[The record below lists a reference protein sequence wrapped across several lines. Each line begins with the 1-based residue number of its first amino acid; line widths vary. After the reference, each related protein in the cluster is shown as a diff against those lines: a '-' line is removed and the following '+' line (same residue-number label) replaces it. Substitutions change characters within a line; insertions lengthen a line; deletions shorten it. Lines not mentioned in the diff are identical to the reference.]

1 MHSKILALFTLG
13 AYHVLMYI
21 DIVPNRS
28 SPPAVLLRESSREGG
43 KIRKRTLANLSA
55 LPPEAVDML
64 RRVLKGEKLVA
75 AEESVRVERSA
86 SYGHVAAVLGTIRR
100 LKLDHV
106 LGTKRSPERDRV
118 LAMIVARVLAPDSK
132 LATARGLGEESAFSA
147 LADALSLESVSA
159 DSLYRAL
166 DWLLERQPAIESK
179 LAAKHLQEGTL
190 LLYDVSSTYLEGRCC
205 PLAAHGYSRDG
216 KPGKM
221 QLVFGLLTTPEGCP
235 VAVEV
240 FAGNTADPAT
250 LTSAVQKVHER
261 FGLKRVVWVA
271 DRGLLTNARIEAELR
286 PDADFGWIT
295 ALRAPAVQAL
305 RDEGVLQLSL
315 FDQQDLAEIRSS
327 SFPGERLVACRNP
340 LLGAERARKRE
351 ALLAATEKELE
362 KISKAVARERR
373 PLRGPDTIG
382 VRVGRVLGRFK
393 MAKHFRYEITDDAF
407 RFERD
412 PERIEDE
419 AALDGIYV
427 IRTTVPKEEM
437 TAEAAVEAYKSL
449 SQVERA
455 FRSTKTDL
463 DVRPLHHHTEPRV
476 RAHVFLCML
485 AYYVEWHL
493 RRSLAPLLFQD
504 HDRAD
509 AAKQRTSVVARAEIS
524 QAARQKKSRRRTEEG
539 LPVHSFR
546 TLLAELANADRIR
559 VRVGEHAFDKL
570 AQLTPLQERAFQLL
584 EVPWR

>member
-1 MHSKILALFTLG
+1 MFTLG
-13 AYHVLMYI
+13 AYFVLMYI
-21 DIVPNRS
+21 DRVPNRS
-28 SPPAVLLRESSREGG
+28 SPPAVLLRESWREDG

-55 LPPEAVDML
+55 LPPEAIEVL
-64 RRVLKGEKLVA
+64 QRVLKGEKLVS
-75 AEESVRVERSA
+75 AEEAVRVERSVP
-86 SYGHVAAVLGTIRR
+86 YGHVAAVLGTVRR
-100 LKLDHV
+100 LGLDQV

-118 LAMIVARVLAPDSK
+118 LAMVVARVLAPDSK

-147 LADALSLESVSA
+147 LSDALALEEVSA
-159 DSLYRAL
+159 DALYRAL

-179 LAAKHLQEGTL
+179 LAAKHLRQGTL
-190 LLYDVSSTYLEGRCC
+190 LLYDVTSTYLEGRRC

-216 KPGKM
+216 KPQKM
-221 QLVFGLLTTPEGCP
+221 QIVFGLLTTAEGCP

-250 LTSAVQKVHER
+250 LASAITKVRER

-271 DRGLLTNARIEAELR
+271 DRGLLTSARIEAELR

-305 RDEGVLQLSL
+305 YEEGVLQLSL
-315 FDQQDLAEIRSS
+315 FDQQGLAEISS
-327 SFPGERLVACRNP
+327 SAFPGERLIACRNP
-340 LLGAERARKRE
+340 QLGAERARKRE
-351 ALLAATEKELE
+351 ALLVATEKELE
-362 KISKAVARERR
+362 KVVKATEREKR
-373 PLRGPDTIG
+373 PLRGAEKIG

-393 MAKHFRYEITDDAF
+393 VGKHFLLEITDRSF

-412 PERIEDE
+412 PQRIEDE
-419 AALDGIYV
+419 ARLDGIYV
-427 IRTTVPKEEM
+427 IRATVPQEEM
-437 TAEAAVEAYKSL
+437 TPAAAVAAYKSL

-455 FRSTKTDL
+455 FRSEKTDL

-504 HDRAD
+504 HDRA
-509 AAKQRTSVVARAEIS
+509 AAARQRTSIVAGAELS
-524 QAARQKKSRRRTEEG
+524 PTARQKKARGRTADG

-546 TLLAELANADRIR
+546 TLMAELATATRAR
-559 VRVGEHAFDKL
+559 VRAGEHAFDQL
-570 AQLTPLQERAFQLL
+570 ASLTALQERAFQLL
-584 EVPWR
+584 EVRWR

>member
-1 MHSKILALFTLG
+1 
-13 AYHVLMYI
+13 
-21 DIVPNRS
+21 
-28 SPPAVLLRESSREGG
+28 
-43 KIRKRTLANLSA
+43 
-55 LPPEAVDML
+55 
-64 RRVLKGEKLVA
+64 VLKGERLFA
-75 AEESVRVERSA
+75 AEEAVRLERSVP
-86 SYGHVAAVLGTIRR
+86 YGHVAAVLGTIRR
-100 LKLDHV
+100 LGLDQV

-118 LAMIVARVLAPDSK
+118 LAMVVARVLAPDSK

-147 LADALSLESVSA
+147 LADALSLEAVSA
-159 DSLYRAL
+159 DALYRSL
-166 DWLLERQPAIESK
+166 DWLLERQPAIEAK
-179 LAAKHLQEGTL
+179 LAAKHLREGTL
-190 LLYDVSSTYLEGRCC
+190 LLYDVSSTYLEGRHC

-221 QLVFGLLTTPEGCP
+221 QLVFGLLTSAEGCP

-250 LTSAVQKVHER
+250 LASAVQKARER
-261 FGLKRVVWVA
+261 FGLRRVVWVA
-271 DRGLLTNARIEAELR
+271 DRGLLTSKRIEAELR

-305 RDEGVLQLSL
+305 YEEGVLQLSL
-315 FDQQDLAEIRSS
+315 FDEQGLARIRSS
-327 SFPGERLVACRNP
+327 AFPGERLIACRNP
-340 LLGAERARKRE
+340 LLGVERARKRE
-351 ALLAATEKELE
+351 ALLRATEAQLE
-362 KISKAVARERR
+362 KIAKAAARERS
-373 PLRGPDTIG
+373 PLRGREKIG

-393 MAKHFRYEITDDAF
+393 MGKHFRLEITDSSF
-407 RFERD
+407 GFERD

-419 AALDGIYV
+419 ARLDGIYV
-427 IRTTVPKEEM
+427 IRTTVPEEQM
-437 TAEAAVEAYKSL
+437 PAEAAVGAYKNL

-455 FRSTKTDL
+455 FRSYKTDL

-504 HDRAD
+504 HDRA
-509 AAKQRTSVVARAEIS
+509 AAAEQRTSVVARAEIS
-524 QAARQKKSRRRTEEG
+524 PAARQKKSRGQNDEG

-546 TLLAELANADRIR
+546 TLMAALATASRTR
-559 VRVGEHAFDKL
+559 FRVGEHSFDQL
-570 AQLTPLQERAFQLL
+570 AQLSPLQERAFRLL

>member
-1 MHSKILALFTLG
+1 
-13 AYHVLMYI
+13 MYI
-21 DIVPNRS
+21 DVVPNRS
-28 SPPAVLLRESSREGG
+28 SPPAVLLRESSREDG

-55 LPPEAVDML
+55 LPPDAVEVL
-64 RRVLKGEKLVA
+64 RRVLKGEKLVT
-75 AEESVRVERSA
+75 AEEFVRVEHSA
-86 SYGHVAAVLGTIRR
+86 AYGHVAAVLGTIRR
-100 LKLDHV
+100 LKLDQV
-106 LGTKRSPERDRV
+106 LGTKRTPERDRV
-118 LAMIVARVLAPDSK
+118 LAMLVARLLAPDSK

-159 DSLYRAL
+159 DSLYRSL
-166 DWLLERQPAIESK
+166 DWLLERQPAIEAR

-190 LLYDVSSTYLEGRCC
+190 LLYDVSSTYLEGRHC

-221 QLVFGLLTTPEGCP
+221 QLVFGLLTTAEGCP
-235 VAVEV
+235 VGVEV

-250 LTSAVQKVHER
+250 LASAVEKARKR

-305 RDEGVLQLSL
+305 REEGVLQLSL
-315 FDQQDLAEIRSS
+315 FDQHDLAEIRSS
-327 SFPGERLVACRNP
+327 AFPGERLVACRNP

-362 KISKAVARERR
+362 KIAKAVARERR
-373 PLRGPDTIG
+373 PLRGQGAIG

-393 MAKHFRYEITDDAF
+393 MAKHFRYEITNDAF

-412 PERIEDE
+412 PERIEEE

-427 IRTTVPKEEM
+427 IRTTLPKEEM
-437 TAEAAVEAYKSL
+437 TAEAAVEAYKNL

-504 HDRAD
+504 HDRA
-509 AAKQRTSVVARAEIS
+509 AAAGERASVVAKAGIS
-524 QAARQKKSRRRTEEG
+524 PAARRKKARRATEDG

-546 TLLAELANADRIR
+546 TLLAELATATRNR

>member
-1 MHSKILALFTLG
+1 
-13 AYHVLMYI
+13 MYI

-28 SPPAVLLRESSREGG
+28 SPPAVLLRESLREGG

-55 LPPEAVDML
+55 LPPEAVDVL

-75 AEESVRVERSA
+75 AEESVQIGRSVP
-86 SYGHVAAVLGTIRR
+86 YGHVAAVLGTIRR
-100 LKLDHV
+100 LKLDQV
-106 LGTKRSPERDRV
+106 LGTKRTPERDRV
-118 LAMIVARVLAPDSK
+118 LAMIVARLLAPDSK

-159 DSLYRAL
+159 DSLYRSL
-166 DWLLERQPAIESK
+166 DWLLERQPAIEAK

-221 QLVFGLLTTPEGCP
+221 QLVFGLLTTAEGCP

-250 LTSAVQKVHER
+250 LASAITKARER

-271 DRGLLTNARIEAELR
+271 DRGLLTTARIEAELR

-305 RDEGVLQLSL
+305 REEGVLQLSL
-315 FDQQDLAEIRSS
+315 FDQHDLAEIRSS
-327 SFPGERLVACRNP
+327 AFPGERLVACRNP

-351 ALLAATEKELE
+351 ALLVATEKELE

-373 PLRGPDTIG
+373 PLRGEAAIG

-393 MAKHFRYEITDDAF
+393 MAKHFHYEITDTGF

-412 PERIEDE
+412 PESIGDE
-419 AALDGIYV
+419 ATLDGIYV
-427 IRTTVPKEEM
+427 IRTTVPKEQM

-455 FRSTKTDL
+455 FRCTKTDL
-463 DVRPLHHHTEPRV
+463 DVRPLRHHTEPRV

-504 HDRAD
+504 HDRA
-509 AAKQRTSVVARAEIS
+509 AAAAARANVVAKAEIS
-524 QAARQKKSRRRTEEG
+524 PAARQKKARRKTEDG

-546 TLLAELANADRIR
+546 TLLTDLATATRAR
-559 VRVGEHAFDKL
+559 VRVGGHAFHKP
-570 AQLTPLQERAFQLL
+570 AQLTPLQERAFQLM

>member
-1 MHSKILALFTLG
+1 MLIRSLALFTLC
-13 AYHVLMYI
+13 AYHVRMYI

-55 LPPEAVDML
+55 LPPDAVEVL

-75 AEESVRVERSA
+75 AEESVRIGRSVP
-86 SYGHVAAVLGTIRR
+86 YGHVAAVLGTIRR
-100 LKLDHV
+100 LRLDQV
-106 LGTKRSPERDRV
+106 LGTKPSPERDRV

-147 LADALSLESVSA
+147 LSDALGLEDVSA

-166 DWLLERQPAIESK
+166 DWLLERQPTIESK
-179 LAAKHLQEGTL
+179 LAAKHLREGTL
-190 LLYDVSSTYLEGRCC
+190 LLYDVTSTYVEGRHC
-205 PLAAHGYSRDG
+205 PLATHGYSRDG
-216 KPGKM
+216 KPQKM
-221 QLVFGLLTTPEGCP
+221 QIVFGLLTTAEGCP

-240 FAGNTADPAT
+240 FRGNTADPAT
-250 LTSAVQKVHER
+250 LASAVSKVRER

-271 DRGLLTNARIEAELR
+271 DRGLLTDKRIEAELR

-305 RDEGVLQLSL
+305 YEEGVLQLSL
-315 FDQQDLAEIRSS
+315 FDEQNLAEISS
-327 SFPGERLVACRNP
+327 SAFPGERLIACRNP
-340 LLGAERARKRE
+340 QLGAERARKRE
-351 ALLAATEKELE
+351 ALLVSTEKELQKITAATTRE
-362 KISKAVARERR
+362 KR
-373 PLRGPDTIG
+373 PLRGAEKIG

-393 MAKHFRYEITDDAF
+393 VGKHFRLEITDTAF

-419 AALDGIYV
+419 ARLDGIYV
-427 IRTTVPKEEM
+427 IRATVPKEEM
-437 TAEAAVEAYKSL
+437 EPEAAVAAYKSL

-455 FRSTKTDL
+455 FRSEKTDL

-504 HDRAD
+504 HDRA
-509 AAKQRTSVVARAEIS
+509 AAAAERTSVVAPAELS
-524 QAARQKKSRRRTEEG
+524 PAARQKKARRRTAEG

-546 TLLAELANADRIR
+546 TLLAELATATRAR
-559 VRVGEHAFDKL
+559 VHVGDHAFDQL
-570 AQLTPLQERAFQLL
+570 APLTSVQERALQLL
-584 EVPWR
+584 EVRWR

>member
-1 MHSKILALFTLG
+1 MG

-21 DIVPNRS
+21 ERVPNRS
-28 SPPAVLLRESSREGG
+28 SPPAVLLRESWREGG
-43 KIRKRTLANLSA
+43 KIHKRTLANLSA
-55 LPPEAVDML
+55 LPPDAVEVL

-75 AEESVRVERSA
+75 AEESVRVGRSVP
-86 SYGHVAAVLGTIRR
+86 YGHVAAVLGTIRR
-100 LKLDHV
+100 LKLDQV
-106 LGTKRSPERDRV
+106 LGAKRSPERDRV

-132 LATARGLGEESAFSA
+132 LATARGLGEDSVFSA
-147 LADALSLESVSA
+147 LAGALGLEDVSA

-179 LAAKHLQEGTL
+179 LAAKHLREGTL
-190 LLYDVSSTYLEGRCC
+190 LLYDVSSTYLEGRHC

-221 QLVFGLLTTPEGCP
+221 QIVFGLLTTPEGCP

-250 LTSAVQKVHER
+250 LASAVQKTRER

-271 DRGLLTNARIEAELR
+271 DRGLLTDKRIEVELR
-286 PDADFGWIT
+286 TDAGFGWIT

-305 RDEGVLQLSL
+305 YEERVLQLSL
-315 FDQQDLAEIRSS
+315 FDEQGLAEISS
-327 SFPGERLVACRNP
+327 SAFPGERLIACRNP
-340 LLGAERARKRE
+340 QLGAERARKRE
-351 ALLAATEKELE
+351 ALLRATEKELE
-362 KISKAVARERR
+362 KITRAAAREKR
-373 PLRGPDTIG
+373 PLRGAEKIG

-393 MAKHFRYEITDDAF
+393 MGKHFRLEITDTSF
-407 RFERD
+407 CFERD

-419 AALDGIYV
+419 ARLDGIYV
-427 IRTTVPKEEM
+427 IRTTMPQEEM
-437 TAEAAVEAYKSL
+437 TADAAVAAYKSL

-455 FRSTKTDL
+455 FRSSKTDL
-463 DVRPLHHHTEPRV
+463 DIRPLHHHTEPRV

-504 HDRAD
+504 HDRA
-509 AAKQRTSVVARAEIS
+509 AAAAERTSVVAKAEIS
-524 QAARQKKSRRRTEEG
+524 PAAREKKARGRTEGG
-539 LPVHSFR
+539 LPLHSFR
-546 TLLAELANADRIR
+546 TLMAELATATRSRIR
-559 VRVGEHAFDKL
+559 VGDHTFDQL
-570 AQLTPLQERAFQLL
+570 ATLTPLQERALELL

>member
-1 MHSKILALFTLG
+1 MLFTLC
-13 AYHVLMYI
+13 AYIVLMYI
-21 DIVPNRS
+21 DVVPNRS
-28 SPPAVLLRESSREGG
+28 SPPAVLLRESLREGG

-55 LPPEAVDML
+55 LPPEAVEVL

-75 AEESVRVERSA
+75 AEESVQIGRSA
-86 SYGHVAAVLGTIRR
+86 PYGHVAAVLGMIRR
-100 LKLDHV
+100 LKLDQA
-106 LGTKRSPERDRV
+106 LGTKRTPERDRV
-118 LAMIVARVLAPDSK
+118 LAMLVARLLAPDSK

-159 DSLYRAL
+159 DSLYRSL
-166 DWLLERQPAIESK
+166 DWLLERQPAIEAK
-179 LAAKHLQEGTL
+179 LAAKHLREGTL

-221 QLVFGLLTTPEGCP
+221 QLVFGLLTTAEGCP

-250 LTSAVQKVHER
+250 LASAVEKARQR
-261 FGLKRVVWVA
+261 FALKRVVWVA
-271 DRGLLTNARIEAELR
+271 DRGLLTSARIEAELR

-315 FDQQDLAEIRSS
+315 FDQHDLAEIRSS
-327 SFPGERLVACRNP
+327 AFPGERLVACRNP

-351 ALLAATEKELE
+351 ALLVATEKELE
-362 KISKAVARERR
+362 KIAKAVTRERR
-373 PLRGPDTIG
+373 PLRGEAAIG

-393 MAKHFRYEITDDAF
+393 MAKHFRYEITDAAF

-412 PERIEDE
+412 PEGIADE

-463 DVRPLHHHTEPRV
+463 DLRPLHHHTEPRV

-504 HDRAD
+504 HDRA
-509 AAKQRTSVVARAEIS
+509 AAAAERASVVAKAEIS
-524 QAARQKKSRRRTEEG
+524 PAARRKKARRKTEEG

-546 TLLAELANADRIR
+546 TLLADLATATRAR
-559 VRVGEHAFDKL
+559 VCVGGHAFHKP
-570 AQLTPLQERAFQLL
+570 APLTPLQERAFQLL

>member
-1 MHSKILALFTLG
+1 
-13 AYHVLMYI
+13 MYI
-21 DIVPNRS
+21 DTVPNRS

-55 LPPEAVDML
+55 LPPEAIEVL
-64 RRVLKGEKLVA
+64 RRVLKGEKLIA
-75 AEESVRVERSA
+75 IEEAVQVEHSA
-86 SYGHVAAVLGTIRR
+86 CYGHVAAVLGTLRR
-100 LKLDHV
+100 LGLDKV
-106 LGTKRSPERDRV
+106 MGTKRSPERDRV
-118 LAMIVARVLAPDSK
+118 LAMVVARVLAPDSK

-147 LADALSLESVSA
+147 LSDALGLEAVSA
-159 DSLYRAL
+159 DSLYRSL
-166 DWLLERQPAIESK
+166 DWLAERQPAIESK
-179 LAAKHLQEGTL
+179 LAAKHLREGTL
-190 LLYDVSSTYLEGRCC
+190 LLYDVTSTYLEGRHC

-250 LTSAVQKVHER
+250 LASAVSKARER

-305 RDEGVLQLSL
+305 REEGVLQLSL
-315 FDQQDLAEIRSS
+315 FDQHDLAEIRSS
-327 SFPGERLVACRNP
+327 AFPGERLVACRNP

-351 ALLAATEKELE
+351 ALLRATEKELE
-362 KISKAVARERR
+362 KIAKAVARERR
-373 PLRGPDTIG
+373 PLRGQDMIG

-393 MAKHFRYEITDDAF
+393 MAKHFRYEITDAAF
-407 RFERD
+407 TFERD

-427 IRTTVPKEEM
+427 IRTTVPKEQM

-504 HDRAD
+504 HDRAN
-509 AAKQRTSVVARAEIS
+509 AAEQRTSVVAKAEIS
-524 QAARQKKSRRRTEEG
+524 PAARRKKARRETEDG

-546 TLLAELANADRIR
+546 TLLAELGTATRTR

-584 EVPWR
+584 QVPWR

>member
-1 MHSKILALFTLG
+1 
-13 AYHVLMYI
+13 MYI
-21 DIVPNRS
+21 DVVPNRS
-28 SPPAVLLRESSREGG
+28 SPPAVLLRESSREDG

-55 LPPEAVDML
+55 LPPEAIEVL
-64 RRVLKGEKLVA
+64 RRALKGEKLIAA
-75 AEESVRVERSA
+75 AESVQVEHSA
-86 SYGHVAAVLGTIRR
+86 PYGHVAAVLETIRR
-100 LKLDHV
+100 LKLDQV
-106 LGTKRSPERDRV
+106 LGTKRSLERDRV
-118 LAMIVARVLAPDSK
+118 LAMIVARLLAPDSK

-159 DSLYRAL
+159 DSLYRSL

-190 LLYDVSSTYLEGRCC
+190 LLYDVTSTYLEGRHC

-221 QLVFGLLTTPEGCP
+221 QLVFGLLTTDEGCP

-250 LTSAVQKVHER
+250 LASAVEKARER

-286 PDADFGWIT
+286 PDTDFGWIT

-305 RDEGVLQLSL
+305 REEGVLQLSL
-315 FDQQDLAEIRSS
+315 FDQHGLAEIRSS
-327 SFPGERLVACRNP
+327 AFPGERLVACRNP

-362 KISKAVARERR
+362 KIAKAVVRARR
-373 PLRGPDTIG
+373 PLRGQDRIG

-393 MAKHFRYEITDDAF
+393 MAKHFRYEITDAGF

-412 PERIEDE
+412 PERIEHE

-427 IRTTVPKEEM
+427 IRTTVPKEQM
-437 TAEAAVEAYKSL
+437 TAEAAVEAYKNL

-455 FRSTKTDL
+455 FRSAKTDL

-504 HDRAD
+504 HDRA
-509 AAKQRTSVVARAEIS
+509 AAAGQRASVVAKAEIS
-524 QAARQKKSRRRTEEG
+524 PAARRKKARLETEDG

-546 TLLAELANADRIR
+546 TLVAELATATRSR

-570 AQLTPLQERAFQLL
+570 AQLTPLQQRAFQLL

>member
-1 MHSKILALFTLG
+1 
-13 AYHVLMYI
+13 MYI
-21 DIVPNRS
+21 DVVPNRS

-43 KIRKRTLANLSA
+43 KVRKRTLANLSA
-55 LPPEAVDML
+55 LPPEAIEVL
-64 RRVLKGEKLVA
+64 RRVLKGEKLIA
-75 AEESVRVERSA
+75 AEGSVRVEHSA
-86 SYGHVAAVLGTIRR
+86 PYGHLAAVLGTIRR
-100 LKLDHV
+100 LRLDQA
-106 LGTKRSPERDRV
+106 LGTRRSPERDRV
-118 LAMIVARVLAPDSK
+118 LAMIVARLLAPDSK

-147 LADALSLESVSA
+147 LADALSLEGVSE
-159 DSLYRAL
+159 DSLYRSL
-166 DWLLERQPAIESK
+166 DWLLERQPAIEGR
-179 LAAKHLQEGTL
+179 LAAKHLREGTL
-190 LLYDVSSTYLEGRCC
+190 LLYDVSSTYLEGRHC

-221 QLVFGLLTTPEGCP
+221 QLVFGLLTTAEGCP

-250 LTSAVQKVHER
+250 LASAVQKARER

-305 RDEGVLQLSL
+305 YAEGVLQLSL
-315 FDQQDLAEIRSS
+315 FDEQDLAEIRSS
-327 SFPGERLVACRNP
+327 AFPGERLVACRNP

-362 KISKAVARERR
+362 KIVKAVARERR
-373 PLRGPDTIG
+373 PLRGQDAIG

-393 MAKHFRYEITDDAF
+393 MAKHFRYEITEAAF

-427 IRTTVPKEEM
+427 IRTTVPKEQM
-437 TAEAAVEAYKSL
+437 TAEAAVEAYKNL

-463 DVRPLHHHTEPRV
+463 DIRPLHHHTEPRV

-504 HDRAD
+504 HDRA
-509 AAKQRTSVVARAEIS
+509 AAAGERANVVAKAGIS
-524 QAARQKKSRRRTEEG
+524 PAARRKKARRETEDG

-546 TLLAELANADRIR
+546 TLMAELATATRAR

-570 AQLTPLQERAFQLL
+570 AQLTALQERAFQLL

>member
-1 MHSKILALFTLG
+1 MHGNILAMFTSG
-13 AYHVLMYI
+13 AYLVLMYI
-21 DIVPNRS
+21 ERVPNRS
-28 SPPAVLLRESSREGG
+28 SPPAVLLRESWREGG
-43 KIRKRTLANLSA
+43 KVHKRTLANLSA
-55 LPPEAVDML
+55 LPDDAVDLL

-75 AEESVRVERSA
+75 AEEAVRVGRSVP
-86 SYGHVAAVLGTIRR
+86 YGHVAAVLGTIRR
-100 LKLDHV
+100 VKLDQV
-106 LGTKRSPERDRV
+106 LGTKPSPERDRV

-147 LADALSLESVSA
+147 LSDALALGDVSA

-166 DWLLERQPAIESK
+166 DWLVERQPAIEAK
-179 LAAKHLQEGTL
+179 LAAKHLKEGTL
-190 LLYDVSSTYLEGRCC
+190 LLYDVSSTYVEGRHC

-221 QLVFGLLTTPEGCP
+221 QIVFGLLTSAEGCP

-250 LTSAVQKVHER
+250 LASAVSKVRER

-286 PDADFGWIT
+286 TDDGFGWIT

-305 RDEGVLQLSL
+305 YEEGVLQLSL
-315 FDQQDLAEIRSS
+315 FDEQNLAEISS
-327 SFPGERLVACRNP
+327 SDFPGERLIACRNP
-340 LLGAERARKRE
+340 QLGAERARKRE
-351 ALLAATEKELE
+351 ALLLATEKELT
-362 KISKAVARERR
+362 KIVNATTRKSR
-373 PLRGPDTIG
+373 PLQGAEKIG

-393 MAKHFRYEITDDAF
+393 VGKHFRLDITDTSF

-412 PERIEDE
+412 PQRIADE
-419 AALDGIYV
+419 ARLDGIYV
-427 IRTTVPKEEM
+427 IRASVPKEEM
-437 TAEAAVEAYKSL
+437 EPEAAVAAYKSL

-455 FRSTKTDL
+455 FRSEKTDL
-463 DVRPLHHHTEPRV
+463 DIRPLRHHTAPRV

-504 HDRAD
+504 HDRA
-509 AAKQRTSVVARAEIS
+509 AAAAERTSVVARAEIS
-524 QAARQKKSRRRTEEG
+524 PAARRKKARGRTAEG
-539 LPVHSFR
+539 FPVHSFR
-546 TLLAELANADRIR
+546 TLLDALATATRTR
-559 VRVGEHAFDKL
+559 VRVGDHAFDQL
-570 AQLTPLQERAFQLL
+570 APLTALQERALQLL

>member
-1 MHSKILALFTLG
+1 
-13 AYHVLMYI
+13 MYI

-28 SPPAVLLRESSREGG
+28 SPPAVLLRESTREGG

-55 LPPEAVDML
+55 LPPEVVEVL
-64 RRVLKGEKLVA
+64 RQALKGEKLVA
-75 AEESVRVERSA
+75 AEKSVRVERSLP
-86 SYGHVAAVLGTIRR
+86 YGHVAAVLGTVRR
-100 LKLDHV
+100 LKLDQV
-106 LGTKRSPERDRV
+106 LGTKRSPQRDRV
-118 LAMIVARVLAPDSK
+118 LAMVVARVLAPDSK
-132 LATARGLGEESAFSA
+132 LATARGLGEASAFSA

-159 DSLYRAL
+159 DSLYRSL
-166 DWLLERQPAIESK
+166 DWLLERQPAIEAK
-179 LAAKHLQEGTL
+179 LAAKHLREGTL
-190 LLYDVSSTYLEGRCC
+190 LLYDVTSTYLEGRRC

-221 QLVFGLLTTPEGCP
+221 QLVFGLLTSADGCP
-235 VAVEV
+235 VGVEV

-250 LTSAVQKVHER
+250 LASAIQKARER
-261 FGLKRVVWVA
+261 FGLRRVVWVA
-271 DRGLLTNARIEAELR
+271 DRGLLTEARIKAELR

-305 RDEGVLQLSL
+305 YAEGVLQLSL
-315 FDQQDLAEIRSS
+315 FDERDLAEITSTAY
-327 SFPGERLVACRNP
+327 PGERLIACRNP

-351 ALLAATEKELE
+351 DLLRATEKELE
-362 KISKAVARERR
+362 KIVQATERARN
-373 PLRGPDTIG
+373 PLAGKEKIG
-382 VRVGRVLGRFK
+382 MRVGRVLGRFK
-393 MAKHFRYEITDDAF
+393 MGKHFRLEITDTAF

-419 AALDGIYV
+419 ARLDGIYV
-427 IRTTVPKEEM
+427 IRTTVQAEEM
-437 TAEAAVEAYKSL
+437 GPEDAVAAYKSL

-455 FRSTKTDL
+455 FRSSKTDL

-504 HDRAD
+504 HDRA
-509 AAKQRTSVVARAEIS
+509 AAAEQRTSVVARAEIS
-524 QAARQKKSRRRTEEG
+524 PAARQKKASGRTAEG

-546 TLLAELANADRIR
+546 TLLAALSTATRTR
-559 VRVGEHAFDKL
+559 VRVADHAFDQVTL
-570 AQLTPLQERAFQLL
+570 LTPLQERAFQLL

>member
-1 MHSKILALFTLG
+1 MFTLC
-13 AYHVLMYI
+13 AYITLMYI

-28 SPPAVLLRESSREGG
+28 SPPAVLLREASREGG

-55 LPPEAVDML
+55 LPPDAVEVL
-64 RRVLKGEKLVA
+64 RRALKGEKLVV
-75 AEESVRVERSA
+75 AEESVRVERSVP
-86 SYGHVAAVLGTIRR
+86 YGHVAAVLGTVRR
-100 LKLDHV
+100 LGLDQV

-118 LAMIVARVLAPDSK
+118 LAMVVARVLAPDSK

-147 LADALSLESVSA
+147 LADALSLEAVTA
-159 DSLYRAL
+159 DSLYRSL
-166 DWLLERQPAIESK
+166 DWLLERQPAIEAR
-179 LAAKHLQEGTL
+179 LAAKHLREGTL
-190 LLYDVSSTYLEGRCC
+190 LLYDVSSTYLEGRRC

-221 QLVFGLLTTPEGCP
+221 QLVFGLLTSAAGCP

-250 LTSAVQKVHER
+250 LASAVQKARER
-261 FGLKRVVWVA
+261 FGLRRVVWVA
-271 DRGLLTNARIEAELR
+271 DRGLLTSKRIEAELR

-305 RDEGVLQLSL
+305 YEEGVLQLSL
-315 FDQQDLAEIRSS
+315 FDEQGLARIRSS
-327 SFPGERLVACRNP
+327 AFPGERLIACRNP
-340 LLGAERARKRE
+340 LLGVERARKRE
-351 ALLAATEKELE
+351 ALLRATEAQLE
-362 KISKAVARERR
+362 KIAKAAARERR
-373 PLRGPDTIG
+373 PLRGREKIG

-393 MAKHFRYEITDDAF
+393 MGKHFRLEIADTAF

-419 AALDGIYV
+419 ARLDGIYV
-427 IRTTVPKEEM
+427 IRTTVPEEEM
-437 TAEAAVEAYKSL
+437 PAEAAVGAYKNL

-455 FRSTKTDL
+455 FRSYKTDL

-493 RRSLAPLLFQD
+493 RRALAPLLFQD
-504 HDRAD
+504 HDRA
-509 AAKQRTSVVARAEIS
+509 AAAEQRTSVVARAKIS
-524 QAARQKKSRRRTEEG
+524 PAARQKKARGQTDEG
-539 LPVHSFR
+539 LQVHSFR
-546 TLLAELANADRIR
+546 TLMAALATAARTRI
-559 VRVGEHAFDKL
+559 RVGEHAFDQL
-570 AQLTPLQERAFQLL
+570 VPLTPLQERAFQLL

>member
-1 MHSKILALFTLG
+1 MHIKTLALFTSY
-13 AYHVLMYI
+13 AYRVRMYI

-55 LPPEAVDML
+55 LPPEAVEVL
-64 RRVLKGEKLVA
+64 RRVLKGEKLVS
-75 AEESVRVERSA
+75 AEDSVQVGRSA

-100 LKLDHV
+100 LKLDQV

-118 LAMIVARVLAPDSK
+118 LAMVVARVLAPDSK

-147 LADALSLESVSA
+147 LSDALGLEGVSA
-159 DSLYRAL
+159 DSLYRSL
-166 DWLLERQPAIESK
+166 DWLVERQPAIESK
-179 LAAKHLQEGTL
+179 LAAKHLREGTL
-190 LLYDVSSTYLEGRCC
+190 LLYDVTSTYLEGRHC

-221 QLVFGLLTTPEGCP
+221 QLVFGLLTTAEGCP

-250 LTSAVQKVHER
+250 LASAVSKARER

-286 PDADFGWIT
+286 PHADFGWIT

-305 RDEGVLQLSL
+305 REEGVLQLSL
-315 FDQQDLAEIRSS
+315 FDQHDLAEIRSS
-327 SFPGERLVACRNP
+327 AFPGERLVACRNP

-351 ALLAATEKELE
+351 ALLRSTEKELE
-362 KISKAVARERR
+362 KIEKAVVRERR
-373 PLRGPDTIG
+373 PLRGQAAIG

-393 MAKHFRYEITDDAF
+393 MAKHFRYEITDAAF
-407 RFERD
+407 TFERD
-412 PERIEDE
+412 PERIKDE

-437 TAEAAVEAYKSL
+437 TAEAAVDAYKSL

-509 AAKQRTSVVARAEIS
+509 AAKQRTSVVAKAEIS
-524 QAARQKKSRRRTEEG
+524 QAARQKKSSKRTEEG

-559 VRVGEHAFDKL
+559 VRVGEHTFDKL
-570 AQLTPLQERAFQLL
+570 AQLTPLQKRAFQLL

>member
-1 MHSKILALFTLG
+1 MCGKDLALFTLG

-55 LPPEAVDML
+55 LPPDAIEVL
-64 RRVLKGEKLVA
+64 RRVLKGEKLVR

-100 LKLDHV
+100 LKLDQV

-166 DWLLERQPAIESK
+166 DWLVERQPAIESK

-250 LTSAVQKVHER
+250 LASAVQKVRER

-305 RDEGVLQLSL
+305 REEGVLQLSL

-327 SFPGERLVACRNP
+327 AFPGERLVACRNP

-373 PLRGPDTIG
+373 PLRGQDTIG

-509 AAKQRTSVVARAEIS
+509 AAKQRTSVVAKAEIS

>member
-1 MHSKILALFTLG
+1 
-13 AYHVLMYI
+13 MYI

-28 SPPAVLLRESSREGG
+28 SPPAILLRESSREGG

-55 LPPEAVDML
+55 LPSEAVAVL
-64 RRVLKGEKLVA
+64 RRVLKGETLVSA
-75 AEESVRVERSA
+75 GESVRVERSVP
-86 SYGHVAAVLGTIRR
+86 YGHVAAVLGTIRR
-100 LKLDHV
+100 LKLDQV
-106 LGTKRSPERDRV
+106 LGSKRSPERDRV

-132 LATARGLGEESAFSA
+132 LATARGLGEDSAFA
-147 LADALSLESVSA
+147 ALSQVLGLEDVSA
-159 DSLYRAL
+159 DSLYRSL
-166 DWLLERQPAIESK
+166 DWLLERQPVIESK
-179 LAAKHLQEGTL
+179 LAAKHLRDGTL
-190 LLYDVSSTYLEGRCC
+190 LLYDVSSTYLEGRHC

-221 QLVFGLLTTPEGCP
+221 QIVFGLLTTPEGCP

-250 LTSAVQKVHER
+250 LASAVAKARER
-261 FGLKRVVWVA
+261 FGLKGVVWVA

-305 RDEGVLQLSL
+305 YEEGVLQLSL
-315 FDQQDLAEIRSS
+315 FDEQGLAEIRSAE
-327 SFPGERLVACRNP
+327 FPGERLIACRNP
-340 LLGAERARKRE
+340 QLGAERARKRE
-351 ALLAATEKELE
+351 ALLRATEKELE
-362 KISKAVARERR
+362 KVVKATQREKR
-373 PLRGPDTIG
+373 PLRGAETIG
-382 VRVGRVLGRFK
+382 LRVGRVLGRFK
-393 MAKHFRYEITDDAF
+393 MGKHFRLEITGTAF

-412 PERIEDE
+412 SEQIEDE
-419 AALDGIYV
+419 ARLDGIYV

-437 TAEAAVEAYKSL
+437 TADAAVTAYKSL

-455 FRSTKTDL
+455 FRSSKTDL
-463 DVRPLHHHTEPRV
+463 DIRPLHHHTEPRV

-504 HDRAD
+504 HDRP
-509 AAKQRTSVVARAEIS
+509 AAAEQRASAVAPAEIS
-524 QAARQKKSRRRTEEG
+524 PAARRKKARGRTDDG

-546 TLLAELANADRIR
+546 TLMAELATASRAR
-559 VRVGEHAFDKL
+559 VRVGDHAFDQL
-570 AQLTPLQERAFQLL
+570 ASLTALQERALKLL

>member
-1 MHSKILALFTLG
+1 
-13 AYHVLMYI
+13 MYI
-21 DIVPNRS
+21 DVVPNRS

-55 LPPEAVDML
+55 LPSDAVEVL
-64 RRVLKGEKLVA
+64 RRTLRGEKLVA
-75 AEESVRVERSA
+75 AEESVWVEHSA
-86 SYGHVAAVLGTIRR
+86 PYGHVAAVLGTIRR
-100 LKLDHV
+100 LKLDQV

-118 LAMIVARVLAPDSK
+118 LAMVIARVLAPDSK
-132 LATARGLGEESAFSA
+132 LATARGLGEEGAFSA
-147 LADALSLESVSA
+147 LADALGVDAVSA
-159 DSLYRAL
+159 DSLYQAL
-166 DWLLERQPAIESK
+166 DWLVERQPAIEAK
-179 LAAKHLQEGTL
+179 LAGKHLKEGTL
-190 LLYDVSSTYLEGRCC
+190 LLYDVTSTYLEGRRC

-221 QLVFGLLTTPEGCP
+221 QLVFGLLTTAEGCP

-250 LTSAVQKVHER
+250 LASAITKARER
-261 FGLKRVVWVA
+261 FGLRRVVWVA

-315 FDQQDLAEIRSS
+315 FDQHDLAEIRSS
-327 SFPGERLVACRNP
+327 AFPGERLVACRNP

-351 ALLAATEKELE
+351 ALLRATEKELQ
-362 KISKAVARERR
+362 KIATAVARERR
-373 PLRGPDTIG
+373 PPRGQDQIG

-393 MAKHFRYEITDDAF
+393 MAKHFRYEIADGAF

-427 IRTTVPKEEM
+427 IRTTVPKEQM
-437 TAEAAVEAYKSL
+437 TADAAVEAYKNL

-504 HDRAD
+504 HDRA
-509 AAKQRTSVVARAEIS
+509 AAAGQRTSVVAKAEIS
-524 QAARQKKSRRRTEEG
+524 PAARQKKARGRTEEG
-539 LPVHSFR
+539 FPVHSFR
-546 TLLAELANADRIR
+546 TLMAALGTASRTR
-559 VRVGEHAFDKL
+559 VRVGEHAFDRL
-570 AQLTPLQERAFQLL
+570 ALLTPLQQRAFQLL

>member
-1 MHSKILALFTLG
+1 
-13 AYHVLMYI
+13 MYI

-55 LPPEAVDML
+55 LPPEAIEVL
-64 RRVLKGEKLVA
+64 RRVLKGETLVA

-100 LKLDHV
+100 LKLDQV

-118 LAMIVARVLAPDSK
+118 LAMVVARVLAPDSK

-159 DSLYRAL
+159 DSLYRSL
-166 DWLLERQPAIESK
+166 DWLVERQPVIEAK

-250 LTSAVQKVHER
+250 LASAVKKVRER

-305 RDEGVLQLSL
+305 REQGVLQLSL
-315 FDQQDLAEIRSS
+315 FDQHDLAEIRSS
-327 SFPGERLVACRNP
+327 AFPGERLVACRNP

-373 PLRGPDTIG
+373 PLRGQDTIG

-393 MAKHFRYEITDDAF
+393 MAKHFRLEITDAAF

-437 TAEAAVEAYKSL
+437 TAEAAVEAYKNL

-463 DVRPLHHHTEPRV
+463 DIRPLHHHTEPRV

-504 HDRAD
+504 HDRAN
-509 AAKQRTSVVARAEIS
+509 AAKQRTSVVAKAEIS

-539 LPVHSFR
+539 LQVHSFR
-546 TLLAELANADRIR
+546 TLLTELANADRIR

>member
-1 MHSKILALFTLG
+1 
-13 AYHVLMYI
+13 MYI
-21 DIVPNRS
+21 DRVPNRS
-28 SPPAVLLRESSREGG
+28 SPPAVLLRESWREDG

-55 LPPEAVDML
+55 LPPDAIEVL
-64 RRVLKGEKLVA
+64 QRVLKGEKLVA
-75 AEESVRVERSA
+75 AEEVVRIERSVP
-86 SYGHVAAVLGTIRR
+86 YGHVAAVLGTLRR
-100 LKLDHV
+100 LGLDQV

-118 LAMIVARVLAPDSK
+118 LAMVVARVLAPDSK

-147 LADALSLESVSA
+147 LSEALALEEVTADA
-159 DSLYRAL
+159 LYRAL
-166 DWLLERQPAIESK
+166 DWLLERQPAIETR
-179 LAAKHLQEGTL
+179 LAAKHLREGTL
-190 LLYDVSSTYLEGRCC
+190 LLYDVSSTYLEGRRC

-216 KPGKM
+216 KPQKM
-221 QLVFGLLTTPEGCP
+221 QLVFGLLTSAEGCP

-250 LTSAVQKVHER
+250 LASAVQKARER

-271 DRGLLTNARIEAELR
+271 DRGLLTSKRIEAELR

-305 RDEGVLQLSL
+305 YEEGVLQLSL
-315 FDQQDLAEIRSS
+315 FDEQGLARIRSS
-327 SFPGERLVACRNP
+327 AFPGERLIACRNP
-340 LLGAERARKRE
+340 LLGVERARKRE
-351 ALLAATEKELE
+351 ALLRATEAELG
-362 KISKAVARERR
+362 KIAKAAARERR
-373 PLRGPDTIG
+373 PLRGREKIG

-393 MAKHFRYEITDDAF
+393 MGKHFRLEITDGSF
-407 RFERD
+407 GFERD

-419 AALDGIYV
+419 ARLDGIYV
-427 IRTTVPKEEM
+427 IRTTVPEEEM
-437 TAEAAVEAYKSL
+437 AAEAAVGAYKNL

-455 FRSTKTDL
+455 FRSYKTDL

-504 HDRAD
+504 HDRA
-509 AAKQRTSVVARAEIS
+509 AAAQQRTSVVARAEIS
-524 QAARQKKSRRRTEEG
+524 PTARQKKSRGQNDDG

-546 TLLAELANADRIR
+546 TLMAALATASRTR
-559 VRVGEHAFDKL
+559 FRVGEHSFD
-570 AQLTPLQERAFQLL
+570 QLVQLSPLQERAFQLL

>member
-1 MHSKILALFTLG
+1 
-13 AYHVLMYI
+13 MYI

-43 KIRKRTLANLSA
+43 KIRKHTLANLSC
-55 LPPEAVDML
+55 LPPAAVDVLRRSLRGETLVSPEEAVQ
-64 RRVLKGEKLVA
+64 
-75 AEESVRVERSA
+75 VERSA
-86 SYGHVAAVLGTIRR
+86 PYGHVAAVLGTLRR
-100 LKLDHV
+100 LKLDQV

-118 LAMIVARVLAPDSK
+118 LAMVVARVLSPDSK

-147 LADALSLESVSA
+147 LSDALGLEAVSP

-166 DWLLERQPAIESK
+166 DWLLERQPAIEAR
-179 LAAKHLQEGTL
+179 LAAKHLKEGTL
-190 LLYDVSSTYLEGRCC
+190 LLYDVTSTYLEGRHC

-240 FAGNTADPAT
+240 FSGNTADPAT
-250 LTSAVQKVHER
+250 LASAVEKARER
-261 FGLKRVVWVA
+261 FGLRRVVWVA

-286 PDADFGWIT
+286 PDADCGWIT

-305 RDEGVLQLSL
+305 YEEKVLQLSL
-315 FDQQDLAEIRSS
+315 FDQHDLAEIRSS
-327 SFPGERLVACRNP
+327 DFPGERLIACRNP
-340 LLGAERARKRE
+340 LLGEERARKRE
-351 ALLAATEKELE
+351 ALLKSTEKELA
-362 KISKAVARERR
+362 KIKKAVDRERN
-373 PLRGPDTIG
+373 PLRGREKIG
-382 VRVGRVLGRFK
+382 VRVGGVLGRFK
-393 MAKHFRYEITDDAF
+393 MAKHFRIEITDDAF

-412 PERIEDE
+412 TERIEEE
-419 AALDGIYV
+419 ARLDGIYV
-427 IRTTVPKEEM
+427 IRTSVPKEEM
-437 TAEAAVEAYKSL
+437 TPEAAVLAYKSL
-449 SQVERA
+449 SRVERA
-455 FRSTKTDL
+455 FRSAKTDL

-504 HDRAD
+504 HDRP
-509 AAKQRTSVVARAEIS
+509 AAAEQRPSVVAKAGIS
-524 QAARQKKSRRRTEEG
+524 TAAKRKKARRKTDDD

-546 TLLAELANADRIR
+546 TLLEDLATATRTRLRI
-559 VRVGEHAFDKL
+559 GEHAVEKL
-570 AQLTPLQERAFQLL
+570 ALLTPLQERAFQLL
-584 EVPWR
+584 EVRWR